1 MCVHCGRLKTPFFFY
16 SANSCLTLLLSSC
29 QTRLNSS
36 ITKRRGPLSARDCHW
51 PAMCVD
57 AKRFVVHCSFVGRSR
72 VNYYKIKCDGVKPT
86 CGKCERFRQ
95 ECTYTDVV
103 KKRGPRQGH
112 IDLLEQRLRKMEEL
126 ITTGSSVLEASPSSL
141 PMVQEPINKPAVPR
155 PIASTRT
162 TEPPTLPSAYTDA
175 HMTPA
180 PPALTLPKT
189 TPDAKCEWPA
199 IDAVQ
204 HLVDIYFMHFETLSP
219 IADVKGFKASILNK
233 TCSTFLLYAILSVA
247 AR

>member
-1 MCVHCGRLKTPFFFY
+1 
-16 SANSCLTLLLSSC
+16 
-29 QTRLNSS
+29 
-36 ITKRRGPLSARDCHW
+36 
-51 PAMCVD
+51 MCVD